1 VNYLIVFYL
10 PFRFGRTELL
20 KRTGVLEEFPSLS
33 AEQSNMLAKWKD
45 VAFMQADKYRTAIRR
60 RLNPSTIQSF
70 FTDEKEAAFGLAGG
84 AAIGLFLK

>member
-1 VNYLIVFYL
+1 
-10 PFRFGRTELL
+10 
-20 KRTGVLEEFPSLS
+20 
-33 AEQSNMLAKWKD
+33 MLAKWKD